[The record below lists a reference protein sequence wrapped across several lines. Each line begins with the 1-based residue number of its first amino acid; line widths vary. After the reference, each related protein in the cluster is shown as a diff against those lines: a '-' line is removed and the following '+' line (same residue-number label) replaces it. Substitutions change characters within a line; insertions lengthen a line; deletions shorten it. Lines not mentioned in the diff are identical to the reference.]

1 LSPDLIGKELTMSL
15 YASWVHGNSALLER
29 TGAGGA
35 TGKDSVLAAFKGDP
49 GDIVDLDGSAAAA
62 CLRIAWAARFV
73 VYDSGIQTNLP
84 KSGEFWCH
92 YAIPTPVIVA
102 DRRAEADTVL
112 INYASSDISALSIA
126 AVHVW
131 DGNKRIFANDS
142 PPVSA
147 DGFNGGIPGL
157 TLNPSVTPN
166 LTRLFAGDIQR
177 RPIFFGVGVSLLI
190 RAREAKDDFL
200 EIRSVG
206 IDFQVP

>member
-1 LSPDLIGKELTMSL
+1 MSL

-29 TGAGGA
+29 TGALNA
-35 TGKDSVLAAFKGDP
+35 TGEASVLAAFNGNP
-49 GDIVDLDGSAAAA
+49 GDIVDLGGSAAAA
-62 CLRIAWAARFV
+62 CLRLGMSARFV
-73 VYDSGIQTNLP
+73 VYDSGSQTNLS
-84 KSGEFWCH
+84 KSGAFWCH

-102 DRRAEADTVL
+102 DKRAEADTVL
-112 INYASSDISALSIA
+112 INYESSDISALSIA

-131 DGNKRIFANDS
+131 DGNKRIFINDS

-147 DGFNGGIPGL
+147 DGFNGGIPKFI
-157 TLNPSVTPN
+157 LNPSVNPN
-166 LTRLFAGDIQR
+166 LARIFTGDIQR

-190 RAREAKDDFL
+190 RAQEAKDDFL